1 MLAPSIISGMD
12 SPLDRP
18 SIGSQI
24 APRAPA
30 LRARI
35 TNHED
40 LLPGRTPPVPS
51 SPPIANRDD
60 TLPGLFSK
68 TPHAARYRDLVN
80 AFLVDAGG
88 AERCSEIKLGLIRR
102 LAAVTVQA
110 ELLESRLLNKGATD
124 ISELCTLA
132 NTVVRLSQR
141 IGIERVAKSIGP
153 PTVDAYL
160 LTKGNGRSDDDAEEF
175 EQ

>member
-1 MLAPSIISGMD
+1 MD

-40 LLPGRTPPVPS
+40 LLPGRTPPVLS
-51 SPPIANRDD
+51 SPQIANPDD
-60 TLPGLFSK
+60 KLPGLFSK
-68 TPHAARYRDLVN
+68 SAHARRYRDLVD
-80 AFLVDAGG
+80 AFLVDVGG
-88 AERCSEIKLGLIRR
+88 AERCSEIKLSLIRR

-110 ELLESRLLNKGATD
+110 ELLESKLMNSVPADL
-124 ISELCTLA
+124 SQLCTLA
-132 NTVVRLSQR
+132 STTVRLAQR
-141 IGIERVAKSIGP
+141 IGIERAAKLIEPP

-160 LTKGNGRSDDDAEEF
+160 HRNGKYGASDDGDDAELA
-175 EQ
+175 Q